1 MLSKENIL
9 EVGITSENEERIL
22 EYVMGKL
29 KNTSEKL
36 LLVTPNPEIIVYAN
50 SHPEFREILNQ
61 AQISLPDGIGIV
73 LASLFLGKKIKHRV
87 TGIEMLEKLCKRSVR
102 EGVSIGFLGG
112 RARVAEK
119 TAKCLQKRY
128 PGLRVSFIGEEWE
141 KGVWIPG
148 EYQARIEAYE
158 SLNKEFGIMNNEQE
172 NKSDKPIH
180 NSSFD
185 IPDSKHIDILF
196 VAFGFPKQEEWIAR
210 NLASL
215 PFRVGMG
222 VGGAFDMFSK
232 NISRAPILFRRLGLE
247 WFYRLLRQ
255 PWRLRRQFA
264 LLKFIALVFSPK
276 LK

>member
-119 TAKCLQKRY
+119 TAKCLQERY

-141 KGVWIPG
+141 KGVWIPE
-148 EYQARIEAYE
+148 EYRERVEAYE

-172 NKSDKPIH
+172 NKSD
-180 NSSFD
+180 
-185 IPDSKHIDILF
+185 IPASKHIDILF

-222 VGGAFDMFSK
+222 VGGAFDMLSK
-232 NISRAPILFRRLGLE
+232 EIPRAPILIRRLGLE

-264 LLKFIALVFSPK
+264 LLKFIALVFTPK